1 MMTDLNGK
9 IALVTGASRGL
20 GRATAIGLAARGA
33 RVLVHYGASAD
44 AAEAVVAQIRDSGG
58 EAEAIGA
65 DLAVADGA
73 HRLAAAVRERG
84 VAHLHVL
91 VANAGV
97 ADLASIEDQTVDS
110 FDRHVAIN
118 VRAPFF
124 LVQQLLPILGEG
136 SSVIFLSSVVARVAF
151 DGTAIYSAT
160 KGAVEVLTRNLAKE
174 LGPRGIRVNAI
185 APGAIDTDMAQV
197 FLGTEEGRDYIKSLQ
212 ALKRIGQP
220 DDIADAVLFLASDQ
234 SRWVAGRS
242 LEVSGG
248 ANL

>member
-1 MMTDLNGK
+1 MPELSNR

-20 GRATAIGLAARGA
+20 GRATAARLAEEGA
-33 RVLVHYGASAD
+33 RILVHYGASRD
-44 AAEAVVAQIRDSGG
+44 AADTLVAEIRAKGG
-58 EAEAIGA
+58 QAEALGA
-65 DLAVADGA
+65 DLAASDGA
-73 HRLAAAVRERG
+73 HRLAEAVRALGIER
-84 VAHLHVL
+84 LDIL
-91 VANAGV
+91 VANAGI
-97 ADLASIEDQTVDS
+97 ADMASIEDQTIES
-110 FDRHVAIN
+110 FDRQFAVN

-136 SSVIFLSSVVARVAF
+136 SSIILLSSVVARAAF

-185 APGAIDTDMAQV
+185 APGAIDTDMAQG
-197 FLGTEEGRDYIKSLQ
+197 FLGSEEGREVIKGLQ

-220 DDIADAVLFLASDQ
+220 DDIADAVAFLASDR
-234 SRWVAGRS
+234 SRWIDGRS
-242 LEVSGG
+242 IETSGG